1 MFDKAS
7 PITDIQ
13 TSLITVMS
21 TAHHPYTENRLVG
34 LSFHLLLWYWMVRT
48 HKMMSYGTNKMV
60 IKEAHKMVPITT
72 LTCS

>member
-21 TAHHPYTENRLVG
+21 TAYHPYTENRLVG
-34 LSFHLLLWYWMVRT
+34 LSFHLLLWYSMGT
-48 HKMMSYGTNKMV
+48 HKMVSQET
-60 IKEAHKMVPITT
+60 HKMVR
-72 LTCS
+72 